1 MWNFTSVRLRV
12 RVFAVLLAALILL
25 PFATGGAAAATT
37 ITVTGQYY
45 QTDARS
51 MLNMINKFRQGD
63 NAWYWN
69 SNDSEKIWLNGLK
82 PYTYDYNLEK
92 IAMQR
97 AMEIAL
103 LFAHER
109 PDGSSIYSISAGGIT
124 SCGENIAIGT
134 GNNTSTAEKA
144 FNQWLEEND
153 KYEGQGHRRSMLSDS
168 FSCVGIA
175 HVKVGNVH
183 CYVQEFGKTN
193 SGGSDPGASNGVE
206 TRQVPVVESQLTA
219 SVRFNSPSADLYCGT
234 QITLPSVSLGL
245 RIPGTW
251 GPSNGVEVGASEYS
265 VSWSSDD
272 SNVAQVSEGVIIGV
286 GDGQANIIATITY
299 KGTTAVGKYPVKVHL
314 IDLGSLNFGNVPD
327 QKYTGSPITI
337 AVDIKVN
344 DIGLTEGKDYT
355 ISYENNIGPG
365 TASFTIK
372 GKGWYTGSKTVT
384 FKIVSDGS
392 QAPQPTKIP
401 TTPPTGTPTPTKE
414 PTKVPTAT
422 NTPVPTKTPTK
433 APTKAPTAT
442 PSSKPAKTPTPKPTN
457 TPIPKATNTPIP
469 TVTPVPTEEPSP
481 TPEATPTE
489 EPVPTEELTP
499 TPAEELT
506 PTGELTPT
514 PAEEITPTAGP
525 TPTEGVPGI
534 PSPDGPE
541 DNPPGEVS
549 NPPSGETPGEYDQT
563 LLLPPENSVA
573 DKGGAE
579 AEITEDSAGGSSG
592 GKPEFVWLYAL
603 IPAALIGA
611 VITGTV
617 LVLRKRG

>member
-25 PFATGGAAAATT
+25 PFATQGAAAATT

-51 MLNMINKFRQGD
+51 MLNMINKFRQGE

-442 PSSKPAKTPTPKPTN
+442 PSPKPAKTPTPKPTN
-457 TPIPKATNTPIP
+457 TPIPKATNTSIP

-489 EPVPTEELTP
+489 EPTPTEELSP
-499 TPAEELT
+499 TPVEDLS

-514 PAEEITPTAGP
+514 GEVTPTNELTPTGEVTPTETEEISPPARL
-525 TPTEGVPGI
+525 TPTEGVPEDKERNPVESGNYPI
-534 PSPDGPE
+534 GERAENIGDGTI
-541 DNPPGEVS
+541 GES
-549 NPPSGETPGEYDQT
+549 
-563 LLLPPENSVA
+563 
-573 DKGGAE
+573 AE
-579 AEITEDSAGGSSG
+579 GSSG
-592 GKPEFVWLYAL
+592 SSSKTVWLFAL
-603 IPAALIGA
+603 IPATLIGA

>member
-25 PFATGGAAAATT
+25 PFATGGAAAGTT
-37 ITVTGQYY
+37 ITVTGTYHQS
-45 QTDARS
+45 DARS
-51 MLNMINKFRQGD
+51 MLEMINSFRQSD
-63 NAWYWN
+63 DAWYWN
-69 SNDSEKIWLNGLK
+69 STNTEQVKVSGLQ

-103 LFAHER
+103 LFAHQR
-109 PDGSSIYSISAGGIT
+109 PDGSSIYNISVGGIT
-124 SCGENIAIGT
+124 SEGENIAIGT
-134 GNNTSTAEKA
+134 GGMTSTASKA
-144 FNQWLEEND
+144 FAQWRED
-153 KYEGQGHRRSMLSDS
+153 KEKYGGQGHRRAMLSDS
-168 FSCVGIA
+168 FVCVGIA
-175 HVKVGNVH
+175 HVTVGNVD
-183 CYVQEFGKTN
+183 CYVQEFGRRN
-193 SGGSDPGASNGVE
+193 SGGSDPGASNSTE
-206 TRQVPVVESQLTA
+206 TRQVPIIESQLIT
-219 SVRFNSPSADLYCGT
+219 SVRFGSKSADLYCGT
-234 QITLPSVSLGL
+234 QMALPSVSLGL
-245 RIPGTW
+245 RLPNTW
-251 GPSNGVEVGASEYS
+251 DYSNGVEVGASEYS

-272 SNVAQVSEGVIIGV
+272 SNVAQVSNGVIIGV
-286 GDGQANIIATITY
+286 GSGQANIIATITY
-299 KGTTAVGKYPVKVHL
+299 KGTTAVGKYPVTVHA
-314 IDLGSLNFGNVPD
+314 IDLSSLNFGSIPD

-337 AVDIKVN
+337 SLDIKVN
-344 DIGLTEGKDYT
+344 EIGLTEGKDYT
-355 ISYENNIGPG
+355 ISYENNVGPG

-414 PTKVPTAT
+414 PTKAPTAT
-422 NTPVPTKTPTK
+422 NTPAPTKTPTK

-442 PSSKPAKTPTPKPTN
+442 PSPKPAKTPTPKPTN
-457 TPIPKATNTPIP
+457 TPIPKATNTPTP
-469 TVTPVPTEEPSP
+469 TVTPVPTEGPSP

-489 EPVPTEELTP
+489 EAVPTEELTP

-506 PTGELTPT
+506 PAGELTPT
-514 PAEEITPTAGP
+514 PSEELSPTPKEELTPAGDLTPTQAEELSPTAGP
-525 TPTEGVPGI
+525 
-534 PSPDGPE
+534 
-541 DNPPGEVS
+541 
-549 NPPSGETPGEYDQT
+549 TPGEYDQT